1 MPLIPADYANV
12 AIRAT
17 HPSSTHVS
25 VVTFGVKND
34 SIQTTPAGIAGLVW
48 GAFEDSVLPALDSD
62 VNFGPIQ
69 VSYNAGLGVITGDGA
84 DTEHGGAAINSIP
97 VNGALLVRKFS
108 GQAGR
113 GGRGRYYW
121 PFALNEAQVDEVGI
135 IDGSTVSDHQDLQDE
150 FLAALTTNDVPMYI
164 LHTDAG
170 SPALVTSLG
179 VQQKIGTQRRRLR

>member
-48 GAFEDSVLPALDSD
+48 GAFFDTVLPALDSD
-62 VNFGPIQ
+62 VVFGPVQ

-84 DTEHGGAAINSIP
+84 DSDNGGAAINSIP

-113 GGRGRYYW
+113 GGRGRFYW

-135 IDGSTVSDHQDLQDE
+135 IDGTTRSDHQELQDD
-150 FLAALTTNDVPMYI
+150 FLSQLAANDIPMYI
-164 LHTDAG
+164 LHTGAG

-179 VQQKIGTQRRRLR
+179 VQPKIGTQRRRLR

>member
-1 MPLIPADYANV
+1 MPTIPSGYANV

-34 SIQTTPAGIAGLVW
+34 SIFTLPSQIAGLVW
-48 GAFEDSVLPALDSD
+48 GAFEDTVLPALDSD
-62 VNFGPIQ
+62 PTFGPIQ
-69 VSYNAGLGVITGDGA
+69 VSLNGGLGVITGDGSDSA
-84 DTEHGGAAINSIP
+84 HGGASINSIP

-113 GGRGRYYW
+113 GGRGRYFW

-135 IDGSTVSDHQDLQDE
+135 IDGSTVSDHQDLQDD
-150 FLAALTTNDVPMYI
+150 FLEALATNDVPMVI
-164 LHTDAG
+164 LHTGAG
-170 SPALVTSLG
+170 TPATVTSLS
-179 VQQKIGTQRRRLR
+179 VQQLIGTQRRRLR